1 MKVYPLVNSLESG
14 SIFKQVFILFIFQ
27 DISLSMLYF
36 NLCLC
41 FESGYKFRNK
51 VVLLVCFFILVL
63 ELILSMNYSLTSSF
77 KNSLITFRRLISFQ
91 LLASVSITR
100 FSKKEVGSS
109 LTFLTKD
116 LGIVID
122 LSLFAYPLII
132 H

>member
-1 MKVYPLVNSLESG
+1 MKVYLLVNSLESG
-14 SIFKQVFILFIFQ
+14 SIFEQVLILFIFQ
-27 DISLSMLYF
+27 DISLSILHF

-63 ELILSMNYSLTSSF
+63 DLILSMNYSLTSSF